1 MKIKLINKTSIT
13 VFITVISMLFF
24 SCNIFFPKK
33 EDKTLLAL
41 ASLYKYQRPY
51 GVYISGKLIDA
62 SNNAIPNATVTI
74 TGRNENSTQVR
85 AGSTSNEGF
94 YAGIIST
101 TTTAYGSFVNASNST
116 YSNGTPST
124 FLSKYSS
131 VASTVS
137 TVCGSSV
144 SGLSSTYDT
153 NNRRVVCDTSTLDSG
168 AQAVG
173 INTSTQATGSVIA
186 TFTTD
191 STGAFY
197 TSFLIPSVGNTY
209 TVTVTG
215 VTKTRRLR
223 IGNSGTGGLLR
234 NFCPTAATT
243 GCTTALEASNIDFLQ
258 TTALQESSSNEGFLD
273 ATSSAQQVGFNFDP
287 LVIEIEYPRNLISL
301 EGTLN
306 KDETIPSGYNVL
318 LSGTVVVPNGITLTI
333 NSGSTIYGSASPGGA
348 LLVKP
353 GGKLIAVGTENSP
366 IVFTSEKGLGFRQ
379 PGDWQGIILQG
390 NGCQTFG
397 GLCSTA
403 VGEGDVGTYGGNDN
417 TGTCGTLK
425 YVRIEFA
432 GAPFSPGNERNGL
445 SLMGC
450 GSGTSVQYVQVHR
463 SYDDAFEIWGGAP
476 QFKYVVSSSARDDNF
491 DFADGTVMK
500 MQYGIVL
507 IDSDSVK
514 VNDDTSRCIEGDGNT
529 SQTCSGSA
537 RSGGTCSDPYFANI
551 TCVGPS
557 SGTNLGEGIF
567 VRRSSNNKTGDFGNI
582 LIDGLSKYANCSTAS
597 ATGAFIKGVYGSN
610 GSASSMSC
618 TGFTALSGSNS
629 VISKIVSTPDFS
641 PSASNTGITSLK
653 SSNGNFND
661 SFFDDT
667 TFYGAVEFGG
677 TKWWEGWTSFPLN

>member
-74 TGRNENSTQVR
+74 TGRNENSAQVR

-197 TSFLIPSVGNTY
+197 SSFLIPSVGNTY

-215 VTKTRRLR
+215 IAKTRRLR

-243 GCTTALEASNIDFLQ
+243 GCTTALEAGNIDFLQ

-306 KDETIPSGYNVL
+306 KDETIPSGFNVL

-333 NSGSTIYGSASPGGA
+333 NSGSTIYGSSSPGGA

-491 DFADGTVMK
+491 DFADGTLMK

-582 LIDGLSKYANCSTAS
+582 LIDGLSKYANCSTAT